1 MIKVLVVEDMDITR
15 EDILGL
21 IDWEQHG
28 FELLPSARNGRI
40 GLEHALRYRPDIVL
54 TDIKMPV
61 MTGLDM
67 MKEIRE
73 KIPGTKF
80 ILLTAYEEFEYAKR
94 ALEMGTQAFLL
105 KYEIDSE
112 ILLRE
117 LNKCVESIRKERRV
131 EDMTTRAR
139 LDRLL
144 TKGGYGVQEI
154 QSAAT
159 AARDSFFPWIGGSI
173 LLDIWCFKRRND
185 IGEDNLQDALR
196 EELRQYRFVCLKVK
210 EREYVIFVEA
220 PDSHSQMEKK
230 RYLREFILSVQGVF
244 SSLLDTQTAVAIGG
258 EVKGS
263 RDIPAAKKAG
273 EELLQYRIFRK
284 GGCILEEK
292 PEECL
297 EEQKEQIARSVDAIG
312 ADVGREDYANARAR
326 IETLYIRDIAQAG
339 SIDLL
344 KRMTVK
350 LSYYFRQKGYE
361 VRLPEFDEW
370 LDRVSFNMLIE
381 SVDHTAER
389 FGYLLDILREH
400 TDRRYS
406 RKVREA
412 MAYIREHYTEDVGL
426 NETAAS
432 LDVSPIYLSHL
443 FKKEAE
449 ITFSAYITRL
459 RIEKAK
465 ELLRQGDR
473 KIYEISELVGYQ
485 TVQYFT
491 KVFKKETGKTP
502 GEFE

>member
-28 FELLPSARNGRI
+28 FELLPSARNGKI
-40 GLEHALRYRPDIVL
+40 GLEYAQRYRPDIIL
-54 TDIKMPV
+54 TDIKMPI

-67 MKEIRE
+67 MKEIQER
-73 KIPGTKF
+73 IPGARF

-94 ALEMGTQAFLL
+94 ALEMGAQAFIL
-105 KYEIDSE
+105 KYEIDSQ

-117 LNKCVESIRKERRV
+117 LNKCVEAIRKERRV

-139 LDRLL
+139 LGRLL
-144 TKGGYGVQEI
+144 TKENAVTQEI
-154 QSAAT
+154 PSAGVAT
-159 AARDSFFPWIGGSI
+159 GESFFPWIGKSI
-173 LLDIWCFKRRND
+173 LLDIWCLKRRNE
-185 IGEDNLQDALR
+185 IGEDNLQDALK
-196 EELRQYRFVCLKVK
+196 EELRQYQFVCMKTK
-210 EREYVIFVEA
+210 EREYVIFLKA
-220 PDSHSQMEKK
+220 LDSHSQMEKK
-230 RYLREFILSVQGVF
+230 RYLREFILAVQGVF
-244 SSLLDTQTAVAIGG
+244 GSLLDTQTAVAVGG

-263 RDIPAAKKAG
+263 REIPAAKKAG
-273 EELLQYRIFRK
+273 EELLQYRIFRR
-284 GGCILEEK
+284 GGCILEER
-292 PEECL
+292 PEECS
-297 EEQKEQIARSVDAIG
+297 EEQKEQIARSVEAIG
-312 ADVGREDYANARAR
+312 EAVKKEDYADARSR
-326 IETLYIRDIAQAG
+326 IETLYSREITQAG
-339 SIDLL
+339 SVDLL
-344 KRMTVK
+344 KRVTVK

-361 VRLPEFDEW
+361 VKLPEFDEW
-370 LDRVSFNMLIE
+370 LDRVSVNMLSE
-381 SVDHTAER
+381 SVDYTAER
-389 FGYLLDILREH
+389 FGYLLDILQEH

-412 MAYIREHYTEDVGL
+412 MAYIREHYAEDVGL
-426 NETAAS
+426 NETAAL

-449 ITFSAYITRL
+449 ITFSAYVTRL

-473 KIYEISELVGYQ
+473 KIYEISEMVGYQ
-485 TVQYFT
+485 TVQYFS

>member
-21 IDWEQHG
+21 IEWEQHG
-28 FELLPSARNGRI
+28 FELLPSARNGKI
-40 GLEHALRYRPDIVL
+40 GLEYALRYRPDIVL

-67 MKEIRE
+67 MQAIRE
-73 KIPGTKF
+73 RIPGTRF

-94 ALEMGTQAFLL
+94 ALEMGTQAFIL
-105 KYEIDSE
+105 KYEIDSQ

-117 LNKCVESIRKERRV
+117 LNKCVEAIRKERCV

-144 TKGGYGVQEI
+144 TKGGDGAQEI
-154 QSAAT
+154 QAAGT
-159 AARDSFFPWIGGSI
+159 ARETFFPWMGTSI
-173 LLDIWCFKRRND
+173 LLDIWCLKRRSE
-185 IGEDNLQDALR
+185 IGEDNLQDALK
-196 EELRQYRFVCLKVK
+196 EELRQRRFVCMKIK
-210 EREYVIFVEA
+210 DREYVIFLEA
-220 PDSHSQMEKK
+220 PDSHSQMERK
-230 RYLREFILSVQGVF
+230 RYLREFILSVQSVF
-244 SSLLDTQTAVAIGG
+244 GSLLDTQTAIAVGG
-258 EVKGS
+258 EVKDS
-263 RDIPAAKKAG
+263 RDIPAAKRVG
-273 EELLQYRIFRK
+273 EELLQYRIFRR

-292 PEECL
+292 PPECPD
-297 EEQKEQIARSVDAIG
+297 ERKEQILQSLEAIG
-312 ADVGREDYANARAR
+312 EAVRQEDYGNAGSS
-326 IETLYIRDIAQAG
+326 IEALYSKDIAQAG

-344 KRMTVK
+344 KRVTVK

-361 VRLPEFDEW
+361 VKLTEFDEW
-370 LDRVSFNMLIE
+370 LDRVCVNMLTE
-381 SVDHTAER
+381 SVDYTAER
-389 FGYLLDILREH
+389 FGYLLDILQEH

-412 MAYIREHYTEDVGL
+412 MAYIREHYMEDVGL
-426 NETAAS
+426 NETAAR

-459 RIEKAK
+459 RIERAK
-465 ELLRQGDR
+465 ELLRQGDK

-491 KVFKKETGKTP
+491 KVFKRETGKTP

>member
-28 FELLPSARNGRI
+28 FELLPSARNGKI
-40 GLEHALRYRPDIVL
+40 GLEYALRYRPDIIL
-54 TDIKMPV
+54 TDIKMPI

-67 MKEIRE
+67 MQEVRE
-73 KIPGTKF
+73 RIPGTRF

-94 ALEMGTQAFLL
+94 ALKMETQAFIL
-105 KYEIDSE
+105 KYEIDSQT
-112 ILLRE
+112 LLRE
-117 LNKCVESIRKERRV
+117 LNKCVEAIKKERCV
-131 EDMTTRAR
+131 EDITTRAR

-144 TKGGYGVQEI
+144 TKGGDGAQEI
-154 QSAAT
+154 QSA
-159 AARDSFFPWIGGSI
+159 G
-173 LLDIWCFKRRND
+173 
-185 IGEDNLQDALR
+185 
-196 EELRQYRFVCLKVK
+196 
-210 EREYVIFVEA
+210 
-220 PDSHSQMEKK
+220 
-230 RYLREFILSVQGVF
+230 
-244 SSLLDTQTAVAIGG
+244 AVGG

-273 EELLQYRIFRK
+273 EELLQYRIFHK
-284 GGCILEEK
+284 GGCILEKK
-292 PEECL
+292 PQEGTDEQKQQIIQGL
-297 EEQKEQIARSVDAIG
+297 EEIG
-312 ADVGREDYANARAR
+312 EAVRREDYGNARSS
-326 IETLYIRDIAQAG
+326 IETLYSRKIAQAG

-344 KRMTVK
+344 KRVTVK

-361 VRLPEFDEW
+361 VRLQEFDEW
-370 LDRVSFNMLIE
+370 LDRVCFNMLTE

-389 FGYLLDILREH
+389 FGYLLDILQEH

-412 MAYIREHYTEDVGL
+412 MAYIREHYAEDVGL
-426 NETAAS
+426 NETAAF

-443 FKKEAE
+443 FKKEVD

-465 ELLRQGDR
+465 ELLRQGDK

-491 KVFKKETGKTP
+491 KVFKRETGKTP

>member
-1 MIKVLVVEDMDITR
+1 MD
-15 EDILGL
+15 D
-21 IDWEQHG
+21 
-28 FELLPSARNGRI
+28 
-40 GLEHALRYRPDIVL
+40 
-54 TDIKMPV
+54 
-61 MTGLDM
+61 
-67 MKEIRE
+67 
-73 KIPGTKF
+73 
-80 ILLTAYEEFEYAKR
+80 
-94 ALEMGTQAFLL
+94 
-105 KYEIDSE
+105 
-112 ILLRE
+112 
-117 LNKCVESIRKERRV
+117 
-131 EDMTTRAR
+131 
-139 LDRLL
+139 
-144 TKGGYGVQEI
+144 
-154 QSAAT
+154 
-159 AARDSFFPWIGGSI
+159 
-173 LLDIWCFKRRND
+173 
-185 IGEDNLQDALR
+185 
-196 EELRQYRFVCLKVK
+196 
-210 EREYVIFVEA
+210 
-220 PDSHSQMEKK
+220 
-230 RYLREFILSVQGVF
+230 
-244 SSLLDTQTAVAIGG
+244 
-258 EVKGS
+258 
-263 RDIPAAKKAG
+263 
-273 EELLQYRIFRK
+273 
-284 GGCILEEK
+284 
-292 PEECL
+292 
-297 EEQKEQIARSVDAIG
+297 IG

-370 LDRVSFNMLIE
+370 LDRVSFNMLTE

-389 FGYLLDILREH
+389 FGYLLDILQEH